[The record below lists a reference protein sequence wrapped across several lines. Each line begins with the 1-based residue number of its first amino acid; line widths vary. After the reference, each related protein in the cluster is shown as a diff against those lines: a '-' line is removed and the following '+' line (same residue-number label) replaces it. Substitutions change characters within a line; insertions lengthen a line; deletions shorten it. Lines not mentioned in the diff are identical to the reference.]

1 MRKVWRI
8 FCLDARNA
16 TRNVIALVVCVGL
29 VVIPSLYAWF
39 NIAGSWDPYGNTK
52 GLRVAVANDDEGYT
66 SKNLP
71 MTLNL
76 GEDVAA
82 KLRTSDKIGYEV
94 TSREEAEEGVRSG
107 RYYAAILIPED
118 FTSSLLSVA
127 SEDVHPATLTYETNE
142 KRNAIAPIVT
152 DKAVASVQS
161 DIRETFTETVGEVG
175 ASTLANLQNYLND
188 DEVLDLAASL
198 ERSVDSGATELRA
211 VSGHVSAY
219 ARLVSSAADLV
230 ESSSDLVGATG
241 EAADTPTRALSESA
255 EGVRGAGDALDG
267 SAAAIASAL
276 DSGATSL
283 DSLDAAIDRAFDA
296 ASTSASHGSDELSS
310 LAGRVD
316 AERAAYAGLAESLG
330 EVAKELD
337 PPAQRL
343 AEGAAAQADGIATRL
358 SSLRDRLL
366 SAKDAIDGGV
376 ADVSQDR
383 DAAHELV
390 SQGREGVDELRRSYR
405 TDLRPSVDALAD
417 KVDAAAA
424 EAAGISD
431 ELAST
436 TASLRE
442 TSDSAASDLRGL
454 EESLTGVAAKVSQTA
469 DDLDGLSA
477 SLKDA
482 AGSGDA
488 GQVRQ
493 ILSAGPRDLAE
504 FLASP
509 VSLDRVAIY
518 PVANNGSAMAGFY
531 TTLSLW
537 VGAIVLVAMLRVDVS
552 DREAAAVGGAAPRHR
567 YLGRLG
573 VFCVLGLLQAA
584 LVSLGDLF
592 YLGIQCEHP
601 LAFVATCLVASL
613 VFVNVMYALTV
624 SFGDVGKAVCVF
636 LLVIQVAG
644 SGGTFPVE
652 MLPAPFQAA
661 YPYLP
666 FVHAISAMHE
676 CVAGFYGNVWATELA
691 GLCGFLAPS
700 LVLGLA
706 LRKPVV
712 RLNRW
717 VAERLESTRVM

>member
-8 FCLDARNA
+8 LCLDARNA

-39 NIAGSWDPYGNTK
+39 NIAGSWDPYGNTR
-52 GLRVAVANDDEGYT
+52 GLRVAVANGDEGYT
-66 SKNLP
+66 SRSLP

-76 GEDVAA
+76 GEAVAA
-82 KLRTSDKIGYEV
+82 KLRASDKIGYEV

-127 SEDVHPATLTYETNE
+127 SDDVHPATLVYETNE

-175 ASTLANLQNYLND
+175 ASALANLQDYLDD

-198 ERSVDSGATELRA
+198 ERSVDSGAGDLRA

-230 ESSSDLVGATG
+230 DGSNALVEATG
-241 EAADTPTRALSESA
+241 DAAGSPSAALSEGA
-255 EGVRGAGDALDG
+255 AGIRGAGDALDG
-267 SAAAIASAL
+267 AADAIGSAL
-276 DSGATSL
+276 DAGSTSL
-283 DSLDAAIDRAFDA
+283 DSLDAAVDEAFDA
-296 ASTSASHGSDELSS
+296 AATSASHGSAELAS
-310 LAGRVD
+310 LARRVD
-316 AERAAYAGLAESLG
+316 GERVAYANLAEALRQVSPELG
-330 EVAKELD
+330 PL
-337 PPAQRL
+337 AQPL
-343 AEGAAAQADGIATRL
+343 AEAAATQADGIAARL
-358 SSLRDRLL
+358 ASLRDRLL
-366 SAKDAIDGGV
+366 SAQASIDDGV
-376 ADVSQDR
+376 ADVSTDR
-383 DAAHELV
+383 AAAHDLV
-390 SQGREGVDELRRSYR
+390 SQGREDVDALRGSYR
-405 TDLRPSVDALAD
+405 TGLRPSVDALAD
-417 KVDAAAA
+417 KVDEAARG
-424 EAAGISD
+424 AAGISD
-431 ELAST
+431 ELVAT
-436 TASLRE
+436 TASLSE
-442 TSDSAASDLRGL
+442 TSGRAASDLRGL
-454 EESLTGVAAKVSQTA
+454 EGTLSEVAGKVSGTA
-469 DDLDGLSA
+469 DDLDALSA
-477 SLKDA
+477 SLKA
-482 AGSGDA
+482 AASSGDA
-488 GQVRQ
+488 EQVRR

-552 DREAAAVGGAAPRHR
+552 DREAEAVGGAAPRHR
-567 YLGRLG
+567 YRGRLG
-573 VFCVLGLLQAA
+573 VFCVLGLMQAT
-584 LVSLGDLF
+584 LVSLGDIF

-601 LAFVATCLVASL
+601 LAFVVTCLVASV

-624 SFGDVGKAVCVF
+624 SFGDVGKAICVF

-652 MLPAPFQAA
+652 MLPASFQAA

-676 CVAGFYGNVWATELA
+676 CVAGFYGSVWVMEVAA
-691 GLCGFLAPS
+691 LCCFLVPS

-717 VAERLESTRVM
+717 VAERLESTRIM